1 MMSILSYLLGSGWL
15 SNQRPALHCH
25 STCSRSPDHSRA
37 HHCFFFSFSS
47 TVACFLSFVDRR
59 PADSRQTK
67 PGRFFWSGSVSK
79 SHFQQTWIWRV
90 SCNTRHSSLIPC
102 SAYKPSWYEQLINKT
117 ICCKP
122 GPPLFFSI
130 TATVDTTLSFHFIK
144 PSHYFSFLFE
154 SHLHSEFKGSSD
166 WLIGKSDY
174 ICNYIDTYSKLMWL
188 LHCELTPRN
197 LDNYLCDCIMLLRAK
212 CQHKRWAIGGF
223 TIWHRQLHAESFT
236 AVWLD
241 SDAFCPPSA
250 LQNMFWWGVIKTKNL
265 FKAAGWEKRESKYIL
280 FHPPR

>member
-59 PADSRQTK
+59 PADSRQTN

-102 SAYKPSWYEQLINKT
+102 SAYKPSWYEQLRNKT
-117 ICCKP
+117 ICCKA
-122 GPPLFFSI
+122 GPPLFFSSLRLW
-130 TATVDTTLSFHFIK
+130 TQRYHSTLSN
-144 PSHYFSFLFE
+144 
-154 SHLHSEFKGSSD
+154 HLIISVSYSSLICIASSKEAQTG
-166 WLIGKSDY
+166 WLGKV
-174 ICNYIDTYSKLMWL
+174 ITFVIILI
-188 LHCELTPRN
+188 P
-197 LDNYLCDCIMLLRAK
+197 
-212 CQHKRWAIGGF
+212 
-223 TIWHRQLHAESFT
+223 T
-236 AVWLD
+236 A
-241 SDAFCPPSA
+241 S
-250 LQNMFWWGVIKTKNL
+250 
-265 FKAAGWEKRESKYIL
+265 
-280 FHPPR
+280 